1 MSLIEPM
8 NEPSSVFSLLL
19 LVLLPVLLFLT
30 LCTFLVVIRLSSRL
44 RRLEQV
50 MLASSPHVEE
60 TPTLKRSAQKFEAS
74 EYEEF
79 LLEDG
84 ARRLLSKREQSAA
97 FREWRRK
104 RGKTWSAGDKTDA

>member
-1 MSLIEPM
+1 M

-50 MLASSPHVEE
+50 LLASSPHVEE